1 MRQQRQTLSPD
12 VEAHDNIL
20 SHEYWRSHGS
30 DNSKE
35 IRRMIK
41 FLVNAMD
48 KVLTPSQN
56 TCITMV
62 FFDGKKQKEV
72 AEILGLSRSTVS
84 RHIKAGLQKLKDASE
99 LYIPYEEDD
108 SENEIEEMLRNI

>member
-1 MRQQRQTLSPD
+1 MRRQELALTPD
-12 VEAHDNIL
+12 VESNDNIL
-20 SHEYWRSHGS
+20 SYEYWSSHGR

-48 KVLTPSQN
+48 KCLTEQQN

-62 FFDGKKQKEV
+62 FFDGKQQKEV
-72 AEILGLSRSTVS
+72 AEILGVSKSTVS
-84 RHIKAGLQKLKDASE
+84 RHIKAGLQKLRDISE
-99 LYIPYEEDD
+99 LYIPYEEEYDD
-108 SENEIEEMLRNI
+108 VEEMLSNI

>member
-1 MRQQRQTLSPD
+1 MRQQKLALRPD
-12 VEAHDNIL
+12 VESNDNIL
-20 SHEYWRSHGS
+20 SYEYWSSHGR

-48 KVLTPSQN
+48 KCLTEQQK

-62 FFDGKKQKEV
+62 FFDGKTQKEV
-72 AEILGLSRSTVS
+72 AIELGLSRSTVS
-84 RHIKAGLQKLKDASE
+84 RHIKAGLQKLRDISE
-99 LYIPYEEDD
+99 LYVPYEEDYD
-108 SENEIEEMLRNI
+108 EIEEMLSNI

>member
-1 MRQQRQTLSPD
+1 MRQQKLAIRPDINSEDNVLSYK
-12 VEAHDNIL
+12 
-20 SHEYWRSHGS
+20 YWSTHGR

-41 FLVNAMD
+41 FLVNAID
-48 KVLTPSQN
+48 KCLTEQQK

-72 AEILGLSRSTVS
+72 AEIIGISKSTVS
-84 RHIKAGLQKLKDASE
+84 RHIKAGLQKLRDVSE
-99 LYIPYEEDD
+99 LYVPYEEDYD
-108 SENEIEEMLRNI
+108 ELEEMLSNI

>member
-1 MRQQRQTLSPD
+1 MRQLKLAIKPD
-12 VEAHDNIL
+12 IEAHDNIL
-20 SHEYWRSHGS
+20 SYEYWSSHGR

-48 KVLTPSQN
+48 KCLTEQQH

-62 FFDGKKQKEV
+62 FFDGKTQKET
-72 AEILGLSRSTVS
+72 AEIIGISRSTVS
-84 RHIKAGLQKLKDASE
+84 RHIKAGLQKLRDISE
-99 LYIPYEEDD
+99 LYIPYEEEYD
-108 SENEIEEMLRNI
+108 ELEEMLSNI

>member
-1 MRQQRQTLSPD
+1 MRQRRLAISPD
-12 VEAHDNIL
+12 INSEDNIL
-20 SHEYWRSHGS
+20 SYEYWNTHGR

-48 KVLTPSQN
+48 KCLTEQQR

-62 FFDGKKQKEV
+62 FFDGKQQKEV
-72 AEILGLSRSTVS
+72 AEIIGISKSTVS
-84 RHIKAGLQKLKDASE
+84 RHIKAGLQKLRDISE
-99 LYIPYEEDD
+99 LYVPYEEDYD
-108 SENEIEEMLRNI
+108 EIEDMLSNI